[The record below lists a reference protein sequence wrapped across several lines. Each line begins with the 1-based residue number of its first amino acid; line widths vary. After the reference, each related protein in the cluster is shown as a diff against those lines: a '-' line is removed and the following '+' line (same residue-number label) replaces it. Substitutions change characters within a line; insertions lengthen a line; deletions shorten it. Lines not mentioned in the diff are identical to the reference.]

1 MYSQHSAAFAF
12 VFADIFA
19 DSLSGL
25 PEQAFEPMQGLTV
38 ASGIAVSNSSTP
50 GTNPWFSAMCGPAF
64 SVIGE
69 NSTYW

>member
-1 MYSQHSAAFAF
+1 MYSQNSAAFAF

-25 PEQAFEPMQGLTV
+25 PERAFEPMQGLTV
-38 ASGIAVSNSSTP
+38 ASGVAVRILQTP
-50 GTNPWFSAMCGPAF
+50 GTNPWFLAVCGPAF

-69 NSTYW
+69 NSTY